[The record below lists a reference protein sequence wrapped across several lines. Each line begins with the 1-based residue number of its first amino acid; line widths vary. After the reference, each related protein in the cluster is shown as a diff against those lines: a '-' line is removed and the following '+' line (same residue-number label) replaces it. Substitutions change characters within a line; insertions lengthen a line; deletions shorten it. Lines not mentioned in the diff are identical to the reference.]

1 MKFQKIEKIP
11 LRNEVIT
18 YLLPY
23 YKCNINYNLYFGIF
37 NLSQSYLSILI
48 IENDDIFNIGSEIDI
63 KNISKTLNKSSDD
76 LNHIY
81 LDNNAYIR
89 YPISLDFI
97 DWIKA
102 ELKIITET
110 VDDYNKLSLP
120 YINSILE
127 KNTKW
132 INDLLFKFSEESKIL
147 YRCNEF
153 VICKDIIWTSNHPNE
168 FYILAIP
175 TMPLKTIRDLSQ
187 EHIPLLKNIK
197 SKVIEIANEYNLNAN
212 NLYMFFHY
220 HPSYY
225 HMHLHICIIDHH
237 VLETK
242 YHRNYL
248 LDTVIQLLELNYDYW
263 KNATLKFELL
273 STSKLYRIL
282 EHNK

>member
-1 MKFQKIEKIP
+1 MKFQKIEKLP

-23 YKCNINYNLYFGIF
+23 YRCNINYSLYFGIL
-37 NLSQSYLSILI
+37 NLSQSYLSILVM
-48 IENDDIFNIGSEIDI
+48 ENDNINNSEFDI
-63 KNISKTLNKSSDD
+63 KNIYKTLNKSSDD
-76 LNHIY
+76 YYHMY
-81 LDNNAYIR
+81 LDNNIYIR

-102 ELKIITET
+102 EIKIITET
-110 VDDYNKLSLP
+110 VDNYYKLSLP
-120 YINSILE
+120 YINSILD

-147 YRCNEF
+147 YRCDEF
-153 VICKDIIWTSNHPNE
+153 VISKDIIWISNNPND

-175 TMPLKTIRDLSQ
+175 TIHLKTIRDLTQ

-197 SKVIEIANEYNLNAN
+197 SKVIEIANGYKLNAD

-225 HMHLHICIIDHH
+225 HIHLHICIIDHPI
-237 VLETK
+237 LETK

-248 LDTVIQLLELNYDYW
+248 LDNVIELLEINPDYW

-273 STSKLYRIL
+273 STSKLYKIL
-282 EHNK
+282 QHIK